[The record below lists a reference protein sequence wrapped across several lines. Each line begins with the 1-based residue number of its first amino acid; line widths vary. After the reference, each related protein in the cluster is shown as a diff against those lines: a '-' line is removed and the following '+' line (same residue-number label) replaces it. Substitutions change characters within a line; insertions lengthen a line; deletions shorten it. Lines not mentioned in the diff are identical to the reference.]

1 MMEMHESCLPCTL
14 AAVEKM
20 VRSAQCK
27 TCVEVHG
34 DLVTHAAICV
44 SYGLL
49 TRVAVAKSTLKKPMK
64 ITPDQET
71 RHNSSRSMS
80 RRSPASRDYG
90 TPGVLQKNKAPY
102 FSLFNECLNSS
113 GDLFHAGVTY
123 VLSPLCDGRCRN
135 GGESFAACANALFRC
150 CPQSVGDLW
159 ITFSLKAEPVRMIF
173 SPVSAWQRLVEETR
187 ARSPGRTFDQWF
199 SQVQFESF
207 TDGVLALRAE
217 NDFVRQFVS
226 DHYLPEMCARL
237 AGQTGLSVQ
246 TAWTL
251 GGVFDAP
258 VVEPEPASEPQPS
271 AAYVLRAVPAKLP
284 PGLSKPVAA
293 LPFKEALP
301 FPLDIDPSHTFETFV
316 LGPTN
321 QLAHAASVA
330 ASGGVGPR
338 YNPLFLCGPTGV
350 GKTHLLHAIAN
361 HVHRMRPD
369 ASIVYISAEQ
379 FMNEFVDAIKNKR
392 MDEFRAKFREHCD
405 LLLVDDV
412 QSLAGKTQTQ
422 EEFFH
427 AFNSLRQAGKTV
439 VLTSDKYPQNLDRME
454 ERLVTRFSAGLVADI
469 QWPELETR
477 IAILRKKAE
486 IDKLFVPDE
495 VVIFLAQSVRRSVRE
510 LEGALIRLSAKSG
523 LLGIPLDVN
532 FARQELAMS
541 GQLRTQETSIE
552 DIQRAACHHFALRS
566 TDLVSKDRHKSVA
579 FARHVAM
586 YICKQRLRSSLPE
599 IGRAFGGRDH
609 TTVLSAVRK
618 VENLIES
625 DPHVRAHVE
634 AVTRKISGEME

>member
-1 MMEMHESCLPCTL
+1 MTL
-14 AAVEKM
+14 
-20 VRSAQCK
+20 
-27 TCVEVHG
+27 
-34 DLVTHAAICV
+34 
-44 SYGLL
+44 
-49 TRVAVAKSTLKKPMK
+49 
-64 ITPDQET
+64 
-71 RHNSSRSMS
+71 
-80 RRSPASRDYG
+80 
-90 TPGVLQKNKAPY
+90 
-102 FSLFNECLNSS
+102 
-113 GDLFHAGVTY
+113 
-123 VLSPLCDGRCRN
+123 
-135 GGESFAACANALFRC
+135 
-150 CPQSVGDLW
+150 
-159 ITFSLKAEPVRMIF
+159 
-173 SPVSAWQRLVEETR
+173 SPVSAWQHLVEETR
-187 ARSPGRTFDQWF
+187 ERSPGRTFDQWF

-226 DHYLPEMCARL
+226 DHYLPEMCGRL
-237 AGQTGLSVQ
+237 AVQTGLSVQ
-246 TAWTL
+246 IAWTL
-251 GGVFDAP
+251 GGAFDAP
-258 VVEPEPASEPQPS
+258 VVEAEPASVMELPLSSSPRS
-271 AAYVLRAVPAKLP
+271 ALLRAGKVVAPMSIKEPA
-284 PGLSKPVAA
+284 
-293 LPFKEALP
+293 P
-301 FPLDIDPSHTFETFV
+301 FPADIDPRHTFETFV

-361 HVHRMRPD
+361 HVRSMRPD
-369 ASIVYISAEQ
+369 AHIVYISAEQ

-392 MDEFRAKFREHCD
+392 MDEFRAKFREQCD

-486 IDKLFVPDE
+486 ADKLLVPDE

-523 LLGIPLDVN
+523 LLGIPLDVA

-618 VENLIES
+618 VEGLIES

>member
-1 MMEMHESCLPCTL
+1 MT
-14 AAVEKM
+14 
-20 VRSAQCK
+20 
-27 TCVEVHG
+27 
-34 DLVTHAAICV
+34 
-44 SYGLL
+44 
-49 TRVAVAKSTLKKPMK
+49 
-64 ITPDQET
+64 
-71 RHNSSRSMS
+71 
-80 RRSPASRDYG
+80 
-90 TPGVLQKNKAPY
+90 
-102 FSLFNECLNSS
+102 
-113 GDLFHAGVTY
+113 
-123 VLSPLCDGRCRN
+123 LSP
-135 GGESFAACANALFRC
+135 
-150 CPQSVGDLW
+150 V
-159 ITFSLKAEPVRMIF
+159 T
-173 SPVSAWQRLVEETR
+173 AWKHLVEETR
-187 ARSPGRTFDQWF
+187 ERSPGRTFDQWF

-237 AGQTGLSVQ
+237 ATQTGFSVQ
-246 TAWTL
+246 IAWTL

-258 VVEPEPASEPQPS
+258 VVEAEPASVAQLPVS
-271 AAYVLRAVPAKLP
+271 SVPRSVAMRSL
-284 PGLSKPVAA
+284 KPAA
-293 LPFKEALP
+293 LKEPAP
-301 FPLDIDPSHTFETFV
+301 FPAEIDPRHTFETFV

-361 HVHRMRPD
+361 HVRSQRPD
-369 ASIVYISAEQ
+369 AHIVYISAEQ

-486 IDKLFVPDE
+486 VDRLLVPDE

-510 LEGALIRLSAKSG
+510 LEGALIRLAAKSG

-566 TDLVSKDRHKSVA
+566 SDLVSKDRHKSIA

-586 YICKQRLRSSLPE
+586 YVCKQRLRASLPE

-618 VENLIES
+618 VESLIDT

-634 AVTRKISGEME
+634 AVTRKISGESDS